1 MLMHC
6 VRWRYGTF
14 PTKLAEYLKEHGI
27 DKLHKAYQER
37 KKRAAAE
44 MSEASEA
51 SDDSEASEASD
62 NREGTAAKRK
72 SRELDGGKP
81 SLETEDLI
89 ITWNRAK
96 AGKFKPGAR
105 LLVWIK
111 IVDDN
116 SGKIFEVFGRQ
127 RNGAKAKAYSILS
140 NEVRRA
146 S

>member
-44 MSEASEA
+44 MSEVSEASEA
-51 SDDSEASEASD
+51 SDDSD
-62 NREGTAAKRK
+62 NRERTAAKRK
-72 SRELDGGKP
+72 SRELDGSKP

-89 ITWNRAK
+89 ITWDRAK
-96 AGKFKPGAR
+96 AGKFKPGTR

-116 SGKIFEVFGRQ
+116 SGKIFGVFGRQ